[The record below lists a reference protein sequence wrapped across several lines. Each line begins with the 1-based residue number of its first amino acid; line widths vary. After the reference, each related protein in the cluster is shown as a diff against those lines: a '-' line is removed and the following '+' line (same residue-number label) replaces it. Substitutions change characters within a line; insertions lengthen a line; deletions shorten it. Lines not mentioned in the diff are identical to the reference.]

1 MQGQIN
7 SVLKGLNMLFMARK
21 FLKEKNQSFYG
32 VCRVNQT
39 QPHLI
44 DEE

>member
-1 MQGQIN
+1 MGMYFSQFKHAT
-7 SVLKGLNMLFMARK
+7 VCMAHM